1 MDSHLSTD
9 LSTFKI
15 LLVDDHP
22 TTLSG
27 TIVVLRQQYQTVEIL
42 VAQTA
47 QEIFAKLESYSL
59 RLVILDLS
67 IPETIGDTAR
77 SETGIAAL
85 KQIMAYYP
93 TQNIAILSTNIKPL
107 IRIRSEIDSHQGGFT
122 VIDKAQSTDNLLARV
137 DAALNSFSDT
147 REIKGF
153 QPGIELKPE
162 WLDVLNLAFQEGLQD
177 KAIAQRLSVHPTTV
191 RHYWSKLYDV
201 LEIYSSEERQDG
213 KNVRT
218 RAEILARQKGLID

>member
-1 MDSHLSTD
+1 MNSYFPTDSS
-9 LSTFKI
+9 SFKI

-47 QEIFAKLESYSL
+47 QEVFANLESYSL

-67 IPETIGDTAR
+67 IPETIGDMAR
-77 SETGIAAL
+77 GETGITAL
-85 KQIMAYYP
+85 KQIMTCYP

-107 IRIRSEIDSHQGGFT
+107 IRIRPEIDSHQGGFT
-122 VIDKAQSTDNLLARV
+122 VIDKAQSTDSLLARV

-177 KAIAQRLSVHPTTV
+177 KAIAQRLGVQPTTV
-191 RHYWSKLYDV
+191 RHYWTKLYDV
-201 LEIYSSEERQDG
+201 LEIYSREERQDG

>member
-1 MDSHLSTD
+1 MGSHLSPE
-9 LSTFKI
+9 SSSFKI

-27 TIVVLRQQYQTVEIL
+27 TIVVLRQRYQTVEIL
-42 VAQTA
+42 VAKTA
-47 QEIFAKLESYSL
+47 REIFATLQNHSP

-67 IPETIGDTAR
+67 IPEIAGETAR
-77 SETGIAAL
+77 SEIGITAL
-85 KQIMAYYP
+85 KRMMVHYP
-93 TQNIAILSTNIKPL
+93 TQNISILSTNIKPL

-122 VIDKAQSTDNLLARV
+122 VIDKAQSTDNLLSRV

-147 REIKGF
+147 RAIKDF

-177 KAIAQRLSVHPTTV
+177 KAIAQRLSVQTTTV
-191 RHYWSKLYDV
+191 RHYWKKLYDV

-213 KNVRT
+213 KNIRT

>member
-1 MDSHLSTD
+1 MSSYLSTD
-9 LSTFKI
+9 LSPFKI

-27 TIVVLRQQYQTVEIL
+27 TIVILRQYYQTVEIL
-42 VAQTA
+42 VAKTA
-47 QEIFAKLESYSL
+47 QEISTNLRSHSL

-67 IPETIGDTAR
+67 IPKTVGETAR

-85 KQIMAYYP
+85 KHIMACYP
-93 TQNIAILSTNIKPL
+93 TQNITILSTNIKPL

-122 VIDKAQSTDNLLARV
+122 IIDKSQSTDNLLSRV

-177 KAIAQRLSVHPTTV
+177 KIIAQRLGVQPTTV
-191 RHYWSKLYDV
+191 RHYWTKLYDV
-201 LEIYSSEERQDG
+201 LEIYSNEERQDG

-218 RAEILARQKGLID
+218 RAEILARRKGLID